1 MYSLEQFAN
10 MFSDPLRMDAYRGAI
25 AKYVQPGNVVVD
37 LGCGP
42 GVFALLACKAG
53 ARRVY
58 AIDLNG
64 VVDFGRHLAAA
75 NGVADR
81 VHFLCGDSRQVELPE
96 RADVIVSD
104 VRGALP
110 LHAHSIGTIEDAR
123 ERFLAPG
130 GRLLPSSDTLVC
142 ALVENDK
149 AYREI
154 CDAWKSLPQLDLSA
168 GLPLA
173 LNSMYCEKLDPAHLI
188 SDHQGWLKLDY
199 TVGAKTHASVTLQ
212 LTVSR
217 DSTGHGIGMWFETQ
231 LGDGFG
237 YSTAPGTGDRV
248 YGHRFLPLLEPVSLR
263 KGDVCHVTLGAHF
276 VGGNYI
282 WQWEIQAPPT
292 ANRAAVH
299 MRQSTFYGGIFSPS
313 YLKKHANDFVPVLT
327 ETGLAESWLF
337 RSMDGRRTLDEIARE
352 AMLAFPQVFRR
363 VEDAYSRAAE
373 IAERFSR

>member
-154 CDAWKSLPQLDLSA
+154 CDAWKSLPPLDLSA

-173 LNSMYCEKLDPAHLI
+173 LNSMYYEKLDPAHLI

-199 TVGAKTHASVTLQ
+199 MVGAKAHASVTLQ

-237 YSTAPGTGDRV
+237 YSTAPGTGFATQGR
-248 YGHRFLPLLEPVSLR
+248 RLPGDLGRSLR
-263 KGDVCHVTLGAHF
+263 RRQLHLAMGDTGATYGQSSGGAYAAIHVLRRHFLSVVSQKARQRFCAGAY
-276 VGGNYI
+276 G
-282 WQWEIQAPPT
+282 
-292 ANRAAVH
+292 NRA
-299 MRQSTFYGGIFSPS
+299 R
-313 YLKKHANDFVPVLT
+313 
-327 ETGLAESWLF
+327 
-337 RSMDGRRTLDEIARE
+337 
-352 AMLAFPQVFRR
+352 
-363 VEDAYSRAAE
+363 
-373 IAERFSR
+373 